1 MSLFAVRRGILLE
14 EGMLPGFVAPNSDD
28 DDSDLSEG
36 DSGEDGGGLGAFF
49 DDEMDEGEE
58 DEDEDEDE
66 DEEEERLAN
75 EQDLRDAEEASRAA
89 DDEWGAAAAGGWQRP
104 ETPAQTAA
112 RRKCQEK
119 NEHLLGEL
127 RKLKEVIERAEGA
140 AERRSKAVHEM
151 LGEIKDCKSGLPRR
165 TRFWE
170 VPPQL
175 PKEVDMKM
183 SARTREHTHLSWRKR
198 QGIILRNAVRDGVL
212 QMLWE
217 EGLQMYRDDRRLYVE
232 YCEVRSSVRRLAA
245 NFFLAPPQ
253 EQTNT

>member
-1 MSLFAVRRGILLE
+1 MPPK
-14 EGMLPGFVAPNSDD
+14 LPGFFAPNSDD
-28 DDSDLSEG
+28 DDSDFSED
-36 DSGEDGGGLGAFF
+36 DSGEDVGGLGAFF
-49 DDEMDEGEE
+49 DDEMEEGEDEE
-58 DEDEDEDE
+58 DED
-66 DEEEERLAN
+66 EEERLAN
-75 EQDLRDAEEASRAA
+75 EQDLREAEEASRAA

-112 RRKCQEK
+112 RKKCQEK
-119 NEHLLGEL
+119 NKHLLGEL

-140 AERRSKAVHEM
+140 AERRSKEVHEM

-175 PKEVDMKM
+175 PKEMDMKM
-183 SARTREHTHLSWRKR
+183 SARTREHTHLTWRKR

-217 EGLQMYRDDRRLYVE
+217 EGLQLYRDDRRLYVE
-232 YCEVRSSVRRLAA
+232 YCEVCSS
-245 NFFLAPPQ
+245 
-253 EQTNT
+253 TC